1 MLFINLLANYG
12 VISGPYFPVFSRN
25 TGKYGPEITPHLN
38 TFHAVRFIDLYFFSD
53 CYRKSR
59 IWYVQESASHPYRG
73 AETVSRSCPVKNA
86 FLKISQNTQK
96 NTFARIFFLIKLQA
110 SGLQLYPIETLA
122 QVFSRKFS
130 EIFKKTFFIE
140 HLPWLLLQR
149 S

>member
-1 MLFINLLANYG
+1 MKSIQLR
-12 VISGPYFPVFSRN
+12 SYFWSVFSCIQSEYRKIPTRN
-25 TGKYGPEITPHLN
+25 NSAFEH
-38 TFHAVRFIDLYFFSD
+38 FSRCEVHRFLFFFSD

-73 AETVSRSCPVKNA
+73 TETVSWRCSVKNA
-86 FLKISQNTQK
+86 FLKILQNPQK

-110 SGLQLYPIETLA
+110 LGLQLYPTETLA